1 MPSAFDELLAEPWL
15 PWAVGLVVGFPL
27 LTVALAEAGERLG
40 GRHAAAGPLVGGLRR
55 VVLPLLAAYLFLT
68 RLLGYGA
75 DHIAVRVTY
84 TALLVGVLYAGL
96 FLADAVLFSTAE
108 RGSWRSRV
116 PKLFLD
122 LTRAFL
128 ILLGTGLI
136 ASVVWGADL
145 GGFLA
150 ALGVGSIVLG
160 LALQDTLG
168 NLMSGI
174 AILFERPFGVGS
186 WVRVD
191 GDTSVEG
198 RVTEMNWRSVRLLT
212 RENDLLVVPNLS
224 LAGSTLRVFDK
235 PRSLHLER
243 IAVGFSYSDPPGRV
257 RAVLL
262 GLAADV
268 PAVLTDPAPEVFTL
282 GYDDSSIGYELRVW
296 TDDYAGVPRLRDAV
310 MSRVWYAARRG
321 GLTIPFPLR
330 TVLNYD
336 GPAVDAAERPPVTPA
351 LLRTAT
357 AFATLPDDTL
367 DGLAAHA
374 RTQRFAA
381 GESITAVGDDCRT
394 LYLIL
399 EGTAELYLPPAGAAG
414 SNPAA
419 READEPDAVRIV
431 GRLSRGDFF
440 GAIALLT
447 DGGGSLSTRSVTE
460 LRTAAIDS
468 AAVRAMLDHDRPLAR
483 EFAALVETRRD
494 AVRRVR
500 AVAAS

>member
-1 MPSAFDELLAEPWL
+1 MPSALDDLLAEPWL
-15 PWAVGLVVGFPL
+15 PWAVGLTVGFPL
-27 LTVALAEAGERLG
+27 LTVLLAEIGERLG
-40 GRHAAAGPLVGGLRR
+40 GRHAAAGPLVAGLRR
-55 VVLPLLAAYLFLT
+55 VVLPLLAAHLFLT
-68 RLLGYGA
+68 RLLGFAG
-75 DHIAVRVTY
+75 DHLAVRVTY

-122 LTRAFL
+122 LSRAFL

-174 AILFERPFGVGS
+174 AILFERPFSVGS

-191 GDTSVEG
+191 GDAAIEG
-198 RVTEMNWRSVRLLT
+198 RVLEMNWRSVRLLT

-257 RAVLL
+257 REVLL
-262 GLAADV
+262 GLARDV
-268 PAVLTDPAPEVFTL
+268 AAVLDDPAPEVFTL
-282 GYDDSSIGYELRVW
+282 SYDDSSIGYELRVW
-296 TDDYAGVPRLRDAV
+296 TDDYAAVPRLRDAV
-310 MSRVWYAARRG
+310 LARVWYAARRG

-336 GPAVDAAERPPVTPA
+336 GPAVDAAERPPVTAA

-357 AFATLPDDTL
+357 AFATLGEATL
-367 DGLAAHA
+367 DELAAHA

-381 GESITAVGDDCRT
+381 GESVTAAGDECRT
-394 LYLIL
+394 LYLVL
-399 EGTAELYLPPAGAAG
+399 EGTAELYLPPTDGEAA
-414 SNPAA
+414 
-419 READEPDAVRIV
+419 DAPGRIV
-431 GRLSRGDFF
+431 GRLTRGDFF
-440 GAIALLT
+440 GALALLT
-447 DGGGSLSTRSVTE
+447 DGSGSLSTRAVTE
-460 LRTAAIDS
+460 LRVAAIDS
-468 AAVRAMLDHDRPLAR
+468 AAVRHMLDHDRPLAR

-500 AVAAS
+500 A

>member
-1 MPSAFDELLAEPWL
+1 MSDFLAEPWL
-15 PWAVGLVVGFPL
+15 PWAAGLVVGFPL
-27 LTVALAEAGERLG
+27 ATILLSELGERLG
-40 GRHAAAGPLVGGLRR
+40 GRTAAGPLVAGLRR

-68 RLLGYGA
+68 GLLGYPA

-122 LTRAFL
+122 LSRAFL

-174 AILFERPFGVGS
+174 AILFERPFSVGS

-191 GDTSVEG
+191 GDASVEG

-212 RENDLLVVPNLS
+212 RDNDLLVVPNLS

-235 PRSLHLER
+235 PRALHLER
-243 IAVGFSYSDPPGRV
+243 LSLGFSYSDPPGRV
-257 RAVLL
+257 REVLL

-268 PAVLTDPAPEVFTL
+268 PLVLTDPPPEVFTL

-336 GPAVDAAERPPVTPA
+336 GPAADARERPPVTA
-351 LLRTAT
+351 DTLRTAA
-357 AFATLPDDTL
+357 AFQTLPDAVL
-367 DGLAAHA
+367 EKLAAA
-374 RTQRFAA
+374 ATRERYAA
-381 GESITAVGDDCRT
+381 GESITAAGVECRT

-399 EGTAELYLPPAGAAG
+399 EGTAELWLPAPAPAGAAG
-414 SNPAA
+414 FNPAA
-419 READEPDAVRIV
+419 HGREPDPGRIV
-431 GRLSRGDFF
+431 GRLGRGDFF
-440 GAIALLT
+440 GAMALLT
-447 DGGGSLSTRSVTE
+447 DGTGSLATRAVTE
-460 LRTAAIDS
+460 VRAAAIAS
-468 AAVRAMLDHDRPLAR
+468 SAVRDMLDHDRPLAR

-500 AVAAS
+500 AVTAP